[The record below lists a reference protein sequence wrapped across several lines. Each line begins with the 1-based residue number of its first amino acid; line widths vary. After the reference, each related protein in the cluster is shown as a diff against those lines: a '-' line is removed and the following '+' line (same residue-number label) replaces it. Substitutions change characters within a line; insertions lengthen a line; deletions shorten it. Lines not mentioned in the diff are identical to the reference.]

1 MSTTTEN
8 LNLFKYDPIQDAKK
22 TFNIQQAL
30 NNNWDKIDNMT
41 PTKANTALSN
51 LTDEGKAKFD
61 GQWVKGGGY
70 IFQNR
75 TLSTSTSPVQFT
87 ISFLPD
93 NDIYELLLYSY
104 ITNISN
110 STFDGIIHVNTD
122 IVSGVVVGH
131 IWQNTQGALGCSTIV
146 PVSNKRLYL
155 VGASFNSNARGS
167 LSCIGYRKV
176 GIGFEAT
183 TQNEET

>member
-1 MSTTTEN
+1 MSITTEN
-8 LNLFKYDPIQDAKK
+8 LNLFKYDPIQDAKN
-22 TFNIQQAL
+22 TFNIQLGL
-30 NNNWDKIDNMT
+30 NNNWDKIDNII
-41 PTKANTALSN
+41 PTKANTSLNN
-51 LTDEGKAKFD
+51 LADEGKAKFD

-110 STFDGIIHVNTD
+110 STFDGIINVNTD